1 NDASVRV
8 LRDYENEWKST
19 AGKTLRRMYKAKE
32 FIVNRSDDDINR
44 IAHAL
49 QGVQASEMNLKGIT
63 LRLLKK
69 DPKLLLMVRHLF
81 S

>member
-1 NDASVRV
+1 M
-8 LRDYENEWKST
+8 LRDYENEWKGT
-19 AGKTLRRMYKAKE
+19 VGKTLKRMYKAKE

-49 QGVQASEMNLKGIT
+49 HGVQVNELSLKGVT
-63 LRLLKK
+63 LRLRRK
-69 DPKLLLMVRHLF
+69 DPRLLLMLRHLL

>member
-1 NDASVRV
+1 MRFLVRCVISNAVHQNDASVRV

-44 IAHAL
+44 IAHA
-49 QGVQASEMNLKGIT
+49 
-63 LRLLKK
+63 
-69 DPKLLLMVRHLF
+69 
-81 S
+81 